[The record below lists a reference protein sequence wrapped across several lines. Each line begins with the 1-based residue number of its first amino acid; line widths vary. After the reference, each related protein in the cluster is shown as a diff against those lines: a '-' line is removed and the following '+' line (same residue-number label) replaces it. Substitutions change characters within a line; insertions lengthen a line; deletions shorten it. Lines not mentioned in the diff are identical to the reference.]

1 MLSKRCIGC
10 LVIFAVLVW
19 FGCHSK
25 SGSKFAT
32 DVDNHRNKLK
42 LGYDSGAPD
51 TYAFK
56 TAHEMHKIEILKDD
70 LISKFKHYQAEAKS
84 FAKAKYK
91 NVKEN
96 IAKYKNAKDK
106 NVNDKKDMFQQ
117 GTPTPVDGQSSDTVM
132 YAQSSRTDMD
142 NQSSGTDT
150 NDQNIGTK
158 SIFEDGFI
166 KIDDRYE
173 VQDEVSG
180 NTKGQK

>member
-56 TAHEMHKIEILKDD
+56 TAYEMHMIE
-70 LISKFKHYQAEAKS
+70 KFAEPLVSEVKQYQAKAKS
-84 FAKAKYK
+84 FVKAQYKY
-91 NVKEN
+91 VKEN
-96 IAKYKNAKDK
+96 IAIYKN
-106 NVNDKKDMFQQ
+106 
-117 GTPTPVDGQSSDTVM
+117 G
-132 YAQSSRTDMD
+132 
-142 NQSSGTDT
+142 
-150 NDQNIGTK
+150 
-158 SIFEDGFI
+158 
-166 KIDDRYE
+166 
-173 VQDEVSG
+173 
-180 NTKGQK
+180 